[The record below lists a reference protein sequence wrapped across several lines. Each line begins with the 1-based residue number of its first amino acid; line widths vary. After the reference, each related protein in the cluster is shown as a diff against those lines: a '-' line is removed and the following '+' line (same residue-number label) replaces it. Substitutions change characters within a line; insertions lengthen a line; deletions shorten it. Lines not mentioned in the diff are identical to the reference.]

1 MVKVDALQVHL
12 KSLNSGGAVLP
23 LYIFSGD
30 EPLLMMEAMD
40 ALRLSAKK
48 LGFTEREVHLQERG
62 FDWSLLMSAG
72 QTMSLFGDKRWVELR
87 IPTGKPGRDGAEA
100 LKQFAA
106 QIASQAYGAEGPDT
120 VVCIILPRLDGK
132 TKSSAWFSALDDAGM
147 AIQIDTLDR
156 THLPQWIAGR
166 LKRQN
171 QEVESNAEG
180 RRALDF
186 IADQVEGN
194 LIAAHQEILKL
205 GLLYPE
211 GKLTEEQ
218 IRSSI
223 LKVARYNLF
232 ELTEAMLAGDLARLN
247 RMLDGLKGEGEPL
260 VLILWSVTEE
270 LRILSKLKAA
280 SDAGESVQQLMR
292 INRIWGNKERL
303 YPAAIRRVQ
312 PLKLR
317 RAMQVAAGLD
327 RQSKGLYAADLPAD
341 PCDVCSTPRAAARM
355 VRCWCRWGFSF
366 LASCMDVF
374 KRSSKCNA
382 WCC

>member
-1 MVKVDALQVHL
+1 MVKVDALQAHL
-12 KSLNSGGAVLP
+12 KKSQTENGLLP
-23 LYIFSGD
+23 LYVFSGD

-40 ALRLSAKK
+40 QLRLIAKK
-48 LGFTEREVHLQERG
+48 HGYTEREVLLQERG
-62 FDWSLLMSAG
+62 FDWGALLSAG

-87 IPTGKPGRDGAEA
+87 IPTGKPGRDGADA

-106 QIASQAYGAEGPDT
+106 QIATQSNGSEGPDT
-120 VVCIILPRLDGK
+120 IVCIVLPRLDGK
-132 TKSSAWFSALDDAGM
+132 TKTSAWFSALDDAGM
-147 AIQIDTLDR
+147 VIQIDSLDR
-156 THLPQWIAGR
+156 SHLPHWIAGR
-166 LKRQN
+166 LKRQD
-171 QEVESNAEG
+171 QEVEAGPEG
-180 RRALDF
+180 QRALEF

-205 GLLYPE
+205 GLLYPV
-211 GKLTEEQ
+211 GKLSEEQ

-223 LKVARYNLF
+223 LKVARYNVF

-280 SDAGESVQQLMR
+280 SDAGESVQNLMR
-292 INRIWGNKERL
+292 ANRIWGNKERL
-303 YPAAIRRVQ
+303 YPAALRRVQ

-327 RQSKGLYAADLPAD
+327 RQVKGLHAAELPAD
-341 PCDVCSTPRAAARM
+341 PWDGLRLVGNLLR
-355 VRCWCRWGFSF
+355 
-366 LASCMDVF
+366 
-374 KRSSKCNA
+374 
-382 WCC
+382 

>member
-1 MVKVDALQVHL
+1 MVKVEALQAHL
-12 KSLNSGGAVLP
+12 KSLSSGGSMLP

-40 ALRLSAKK
+40 QLRAAAKK
-48 LGFTEREVHLQERG
+48 QNFTEREVLLQERG
-62 FDWSLLMSAG
+62 FDWSALLSAG

-87 IPTGKPGRDGAEA
+87 IPTGKPGRDGADA

-106 QIASQAYGAEGPDT
+106 QIAAQSNGSDGPDT
-120 VVCIILPRLDGK
+120 VVCIVLPRLDGK
-132 TKSSAWFSALDDAGM
+132 TKTSAWFSALDDVGM
-147 AIQIDTLDR
+147 AIQIDSLDR
-156 THLPQWIAGR
+156 SHLPHWIAGR
-166 LKRQN
+166 LKRQD
-171 QEVESNAEG
+171 QEVEAGPEG
-180 RRALDF
+180 QRALEF

-205 GLLYPE
+205 GLLYPV
-211 GKLTEEQ
+211 GKLSEEQ

-223 LKVARYNLF
+223 LKVARYNVF

-280 SDAGESVQQLMR
+280 SDAGESVQNLMR
-292 INRIWGNKERL
+292 ANRIWGNKERL
-303 YPAAIRRVQ
+303 YPAALRRVQ

-327 RQSKGLYAADLPAD
+327 RQVKGLHAAELPAD
-341 PCDVCSTPRAAARM
+341 PWDGLRLVGNLLR
-355 VRCWCRWGFSF
+355 
-366 LASCMDVF
+366 
-374 KRSSKCNA
+374 
-382 WCC
+382 

>member
-1 MVKVDALQVHL
+1 MVKVDALQAHL
-12 KSLNSGGAVLP
+12 KSLGLGGVMLP

-40 ALRLSAKK
+40 ALRLTAKK
-48 LGFTEREVHLQERG
+48 LGYTEREVMLQERG
-62 FDWSLLMSAG
+62 FDWSALMSAG

-87 IPTGKPGRDGAEA
+87 IPTGKPGRDGADA
-100 LKQFAA
+100 LKQFAT
-106 QIASQAYGAEGPDT
+106 QMASQSNGPAGPDT
-120 VVCIILPRLDGK
+120 VVCIVLPRLDGK
-132 TKSSAWFSALDDAGM
+132 TKTSAWFSALDDAGM
-147 AIQIDTLDR
+147 AIQIDALDR
-156 THLPQWIAGR
+156 TQLPQWIAGR

-171 QEVESNAEG
+171 QEVDSNAEG
-180 RRALDF
+180 RRALEF

-211 GKLTEEQ
+211 GQLTEEQ
-218 IRSSI
+218 IRSAI
-223 LKVARYNLF
+223 LKVARYNVF

-292 INRIWGNKERL
+292 ANRIWGNKERL
-303 YPAAIRRVQ
+303 YPAALRRIQ

-317 RAMQVAAGLD
+317 RAIQIAAGLD
-327 RQSKGLYAADLPAD
+327 RQSKGLHAVDLPAD
-341 PCDVCSTPRAAARM
+341 PWDGLRLVGNLLR
-355 VRCWCRWGFSF
+355 
-366 LASCMDVF
+366 
-374 KRSSKCNA
+374 
-382 WCC
+382 

>member
-12 KSLNSGGAVLP
+12 KSLGSGGAMQP

-40 ALRLSAKK
+40 ALRQTAKK
-48 LGFTEREVHLQERG
+48 LGYTEREVMLQERG
-62 FDWSLLMSAG
+62 FDWSALMSAG

-87 IPTGKPGRDGAEA
+87 IPTGKPGRDGADA

-106 QIASQAYGAEGPDT
+106 QIASQSNSPEGPDT
-120 VVCIILPRLDGK
+120 VVCIVLPRLDGK
-132 TKSSAWFSALDDAGM
+132 TKTSAWFSALDEAGM

-156 THLPQWIAGR
+156 TQLPQWIAGR

-171 QEVESNAEG
+171 QEVDSNTEG
-180 RRALDF
+180 RRALEF

-211 GKLTEEQ
+211 GQLTEEQ

-223 LKVARYNLF
+223 LKVARYNVF
-232 ELTEAMLAGDLARLN
+232 ELTEAMLSGDLARLN

-292 INRIWGNKERL
+292 ANRIWGNKERL
-303 YPAAIRRVQ
+303 YPAALKRVQ

-317 RAMQVAAGLD
+317 KAIQVAAGLD
-327 RQSKGLYAADLPAD
+327 RQSKGLHAADLPAD
-341 PCDVCSTPRAAARM
+341 PWDGLRLVGNLLR
-355 VRCWCRWGFSF
+355 
-366 LASCMDVF
+366 
-374 KRSSKCNA
+374 
-382 WCC
+382 

>member
-1 MVKVDALQVHL
+1 MVKVDALQAHL
-12 KSLNSGGAVLP
+12 KSLSSGGPMLP

-40 ALRLSAKK
+40 QLRAAAKK
-48 LGFTEREVHLQERG
+48 QNFTEREVLLQERG
-62 FDWSLLMSAG
+62 FDWGALLSAG

-87 IPTGKPGRDGAEA
+87 IPTGKPGRDGADA

-106 QIASQAYGAEGPDT
+106 QIASQSNGSDGPDT
-120 VVCIILPRLDGK
+120 VVCIVLPRLDGK
-132 TKSSAWFSALDDAGM
+132 TKTSAWFSALDDVGM
-147 AIQIDTLDR
+147 AIQIDSLDR
-156 THLPQWIAGR
+156 SHLPHWIAGR
-166 LKRQN
+166 LKRQD
-171 QEVESNAEG
+171 QEVEAGPEG
-180 RRALDF
+180 QRALEF

-205 GLLYPE
+205 GLLYPV
-211 GKLTEEQ
+211 GKLSEEQ

-223 LKVARYNLF
+223 LKVARYNVF

-280 SDAGESVQQLMR
+280 SDAGESVQNLMR
-292 INRIWGNKERL
+292 ANRIWGNKERL
-303 YPAAIRRVQ
+303 YPAALSRVQ

-327 RQSKGLYAADLPAD
+327 RQVKGLHAADLPAD
-341 PCDVCSTPRAAARM
+341 PWDGLRLVGNLLR
-355 VRCWCRWGFSF
+355 
-366 LASCMDVF
+366 
-374 KRSSKCNA
+374 
-382 WCC
+382 